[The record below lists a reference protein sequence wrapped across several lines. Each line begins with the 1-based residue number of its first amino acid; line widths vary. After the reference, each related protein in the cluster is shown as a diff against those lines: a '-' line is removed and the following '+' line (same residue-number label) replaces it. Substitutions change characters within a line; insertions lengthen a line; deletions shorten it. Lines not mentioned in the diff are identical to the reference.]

1 MILVVFLLIFLIII
15 RFGFIQKGSKQNYQ
29 NYIEINEDIQNRRC
43 LPQVILLKNGQSILA
58 QIDLSYRITDIVKA
72 KNAVKSGIN
81 IFRKLEYE
89 SITYLRKIVDN
100 VDNVENIILKLESD
114 LKKRLSEVAQ
124 DLGTEIIE
132 VHIKF
137 GNKNDFDIQNN
148 NLITSHTIDEIRNTN
163 FEEENNDK
171 YKFEV
176 SLETVFRKRSFKK
189 TKFKTKISLLNNKL
203 KYDLSRKYENTSDWF
218 KNGDRKY
225 NSFTE
230 GIQEFYIK
238 DILSIKYKIGF
249 SFALRFKDFIA
260 FIYAIFGI
268 ILSIIIQLSFWLLIS
283 KGLEISP
290 DYIIP
295 SVIFFLIDILF
306 IRYFTCKCIEIK
318 YKSEDVIHC
327 KSGNIKKIVF
337 PISRTFFSSVPTSTR
352 QQVNSLLEE
361 IKQQNQNVRTK
372 KDRLKWI
379 LISYIIIFCIISVFV
394 PLYLRQKYLRDNDLS
409 YNINN
414 DSVYYDVSFDKGKV
428 VDIQNEKN
436 ANGNITSKY
445 IYELTN
451 GEKIEIQD
459 YNKEYGKTYN
469 IICIKYYKK
478 NSNQLFK
485 KWYFAKNDSNIANV
499 FVDSTNYVYD
509 YINQKMYK
517 FNPLNYDNIVDFET
531 KVYYKKIGNTNT
543 LYNFI
548 NYNIN
553 TLDITSDF
561 DVEEFKNNN
570 YETIQKIDTY
580 ISEYGMCYILK
591 ASYSGNVDYLIYIE
605 NKNKTNLNEL
615 DAIILNSRIDRTG
628 SFSNDDKAKKSFRI
642 ICPEK

>member
-1 MILVVFLLIFLIII
+1 MGLLIIVIII
-15 RFGFIQKGSKQNYQ
+15 GFWLIKKGNKL
-29 NYIEINEDIQNRRC
+29 NYIDINEDI
-43 LPQVILLKNGQSILA
+43 V
-58 QIDLSYRITDIVKA
+58 
-72 KNAVKSGIN
+72 
-81 IFRKLEYE
+81 
-89 SITYLRKIVDN
+89 
-100 VDNVENIILKLESD
+100 
-114 LKKRLSEVAQ
+114 
-124 DLGTEIIE
+124 
-132 VHIKF
+132 
-137 GNKNDFDIQNN
+137 
-148 NLITSHTIDEIRNTN
+148 IDEIRNTN
-163 FEEENNDK
+163 FEEENNAE

-249 SFALRFKDFIA
+249 SFALNFDDFMA
-260 FIYAIFGI
+260 FIFAIFGI
-268 ILSIIIQLSFWLLIS
+268 IFPIISQVSFWVMIS
-283 KGLEISP
+283 TGLERKP

-295 SVIFFLIDILF
+295 SVIFFCAVLC
-306 IRYFTCKCIEIK
+306 IRYLTCKCIEIK

-379 LISYIIIFCIISVFV
+379 LISYIIIVCIINVFV
-394 PLYLRQKYLRDNDLS
+394 PVYLRQKYLRDNDLS

-414 DSVYYDVSFDKGKV
+414 DSVYCDVSFDKGKV

-531 KVYYKKIGNTNT
+531 KVYYKKNENTNT

-580 ISEYGMCYILK
+580 TSEYGMCYILK
-591 ASYSGNVDYLIYIE
+591 ANYGGNVDYLIYIE

>member
-1 MILVVFLLIFLIII
+1 MILVVFLLIVLIII
-15 RFGFIQKGSKQNYQ
+15 GFGYIEKGRKP
-29 NYIEINEDIQNRRC
+29 NYIDINEDIENRRC
-43 LPQVILLKNGQSILA
+43 LPQAILLKNGQVILA

-72 KNAVKSGIN
+72 KNAVKSGID

-114 LKKRLSEVAQ
+114 LKKKLSEVAQ
-124 DLGTEIIE
+124 DLGTEIIK

-137 GNKNDFDIQNN
+137 GNKNDFDIQSN
-148 NLITSHTIDEIRNTN
+148 NLTTSLTKDEIKNSN
-163 FEEENNDK
+163 YEEKNNAK
-171 YKFEV
+171 YQFEV
-176 SLETVFRKRSFKK
+176 SLKTIFGKRSSRN
-189 TKFKTKISLLNNKL
+189 TKFKTKISVLNNEL
-203 KYDLSRKYENTSDWF
+203 KYDLSRKYENTSNWL

-230 GIQEFYIK
+230 GIQEFYIE

-249 SFALRFKDFIA
+249 SFALNFFDFIA
-260 FIYAIFGI
+260 FILAIFGI
-268 ILSIIIQLSFWLLIS
+268 IFPIIGQLSFWGRIS
-283 KGLEISP
+283 IGLEKNP
-290 DYIIP
+290 VNLDYMP
-295 SVIFFLIDILF
+295 SVIFFLFTIIF
-306 IRYFTCKCIEIK
+306 IWYFTCKSIEIK
-318 YKSEDVIHC
+318 Y

-337 PISRTFFSSVPTSTR
+337 PISRTFFGTVPTNTR
-352 QQVNSLLEE
+352 KQVNSLIEE
-361 IKQQNQNVRTK
+361 IKQKNKNVRTK

-379 LISYIIIFCIISVFV
+379 LIIYIIIASIINVFV
-394 PLYLRQKYLRDNDLS
+394 PVYLRQKYLRNNDLS

-414 DSVYYDVSFDKGKV
+414 DYVYCDVVFDKGKV

-436 ANGNITSKY
+436 ANGNIISKY

-469 IICIKYYKK
+469 IIGIKYYKK

-485 KWYFAKNDSNIANV
+485 TWYIAKNDSNIANV
-499 FVDSTNYVYD
+499 FVDATNYIYD

-517 FNPLNYDNIVDFET
+517 FYSLNNDNIIDFET
-531 KVYYKKIGNTNT
+531 KIYYREIGNPNT

-553 TLDITSDF
+553 TLEITNDF
-561 DVEEFKNNN
+561 DVKEFKNNN

-580 ISEYGMCYILK
+580 TSEYGLCYILK
-591 ASYSGNVDYLIYIE
+591 ANYNEKVDYLIYIE
-605 NKNKTNLNEL
+605 NQNKTNLNEL

>member
-1 MILVVFLLIFLIII
+1 MALLIIVIII
-15 RFGFIQKGSKQNYQ
+15 GFWLIKKGNKL
-29 NYIEINEDIQNRRC
+29 NYIDINEDI
-43 LPQVILLKNGQSILA
+43 V
-58 QIDLSYRITDIVKA
+58 
-72 KNAVKSGIN
+72 
-81 IFRKLEYE
+81 
-89 SITYLRKIVDN
+89 
-100 VDNVENIILKLESD
+100 
-114 LKKRLSEVAQ
+114 
-124 DLGTEIIE
+124 
-132 VHIKF
+132 
-137 GNKNDFDIQNN
+137 
-148 NLITSHTIDEIRNTN
+148 IDEIRNTN
-163 FEEENNDK
+163 FEEENNAE

-318 YKSEDVIHC
+318 YKSEDVINC

-352 QQVNSLLEE
+352 QQVDRLLEE
-361 IKQQNQNVRTK
+361 IKQKNQNVRTK

-394 PLYLRQKYLRDNDLS
+394 PLYLR
-409 YNINN
+409 
-414 DSVYYDVSFDKGKV
+414 
-428 VDIQNEKN
+428 
-436 ANGNITSKY
+436 
-445 IYELTN
+445 
-451 GEKIEIQD
+451 
-459 YNKEYGKTYN
+459 
-469 IICIKYYKK
+469 
-478 NSNQLFK
+478 
-485 KWYFAKNDSNIANV
+485 
-499 FVDSTNYVYD
+499 
-509 YINQKMYK
+509 
-517 FNPLNYDNIVDFET
+517 
-531 KVYYKKIGNTNT
+531 
-543 LYNFI
+543 
-548 NYNIN
+548 
-553 TLDITSDF
+553 
-561 DVEEFKNNN
+561 
-570 YETIQKIDTY
+570 
-580 ISEYGMCYILK
+580 
-591 ASYSGNVDYLIYIE
+591 
-605 NKNKTNLNEL
+605 
-615 DAIILNSRIDRTG
+615 
-628 SFSNDDKAKKSFRI
+628 
-642 ICPEK
+642 